1 MRLFF
6 RSGINYNF
14 LKYLFCISLITSFSF
29 QLSAQS
35 IDTLFSSDEIL
46 KMELRTDFA
55 SIQRGRSDSSEYF
68 SGKLIYG
75 TGSNTVKLNVKVK
88 ARGNFRRNPKNC
100 NFPPLLLNFKKNEVG
115 NTLFRNQD
123 KIKLVTPCQ
132 NEEDVIQEYLIYKLY
147 NLVTDLSLNVR
158 LVKIEY
164 FDTGSEKM
172 LFTRY
177 SFFIEDIDNVADR
190 ANSRQVKMF
199 MTPFN
204 FDRDNYIKMTLFQY
218 MVGNIDWYVTT
229 GHNIAIMQPADS
241 SDLPSAVP
249 YDFDFSQFVDA
260 HYSKPKGVLDEDL
273 KTRRVFRGICFTDA
287 EFEMAFDFYN
297 ALKPSFTELIKKKKF
312 ISQYT
317 RTVCLEH
324 IEYFFNVINNKELVK
339 SEILDICETKKLYNL
354 PEK

>member
-1 MRLFF
+1 MCLFF
-6 RSGINYNF
+6 RSGNNYNF
-14 LKYLFCISLITSFSF
+14 PRFLFPVFLFISFSF
-29 QLSAQS
+29 QVASQS
-35 IDTLFSSDEIL
+35 IDSLFSSDEIIR
-46 KMELRTDFA
+46 MELRTDFA
-55 SIQRGRSDSSEYF
+55 SIQRGRTDSSEYY

-75 TGSNTVKLNVKVK
+75 SGTNTVKLNVKVK

-115 NTLFRNQD
+115 NTLFKNQD
-123 KIKLVTPCQ
+123 KLKLVTPCQ

-147 NLVTDLSLNVR
+147 NLVTDLSLKVR

-164 FDTGSEKM
+164 FDTGSGKS

-190 ANSRQVKMF
+190 ANSRQIKKF

-229 GHNIAIMQPADS
+229 GHNIAIMQPSDS

-273 KTRRVFRGICFTDA
+273 KSRRVFRGICFTDA
-287 EFEMAFDFYN
+287 EFERAFEFYN
-297 ALKPSFTELIKKKKF
+297 SLKPSFIDIIRKKKF
-312 ISQYT
+312 ISPYT
-317 RTVCLEH
+317 KTVCLEH
-324 IEYFFNVINNKELVK
+324 IEFFFTVINDKDLVK
-339 SEILDICETKKLYNL
+339 SEILDFCESRKLYNL